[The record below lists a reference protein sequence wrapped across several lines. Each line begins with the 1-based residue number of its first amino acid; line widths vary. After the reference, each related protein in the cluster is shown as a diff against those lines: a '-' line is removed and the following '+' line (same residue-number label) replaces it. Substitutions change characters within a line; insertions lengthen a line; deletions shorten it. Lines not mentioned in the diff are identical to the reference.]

1 MKSRMKRL
9 LSAGLSLTL
18 CLCLAACG
26 GSAGKEETKSE
37 ETAKEKPELVFWELP
52 YGPADMYPP
61 ALQKVLDEYNAGD
74 HSATVRLQMLSWNG
88 FSEQFQTALAAG
100 SPPDITTTISYT
112 ITNWLE
118 AGELLDLTDIVE
130 KWEEES
136 DPILDDFLPGT
147 MGLGKRDDKYYALP
161 RMTSGTTVYYRSD
174 ILEDELGFTDLDQ
187 PVTWDKL
194 FEMCEAVKNKYNGE
208 VIPFSFCTLDQNSSN
223 AMINVL
229 FSNGASWIN
238 EEGTGAALD
247 TPEALESMEFFKTM
261 KDNEYFPEGMVTYS
275 QADLEKLYQS
285 GNIAMVWNAPVSHVA
300 GNEELK
306 AKTKLMGPIVG
317 PSAEDPRYVMRVS
330 GIVGFEKT
338 KYPEETKEF
347 IEWFTKNNLDVFTGG
362 HAGLLPLRQSFYDDP
377 FFETDWE
384 LSQYAKFIDYYE
396 DLTWPAPFSPAAT
409 NQILMENVV
418 GQPEEALLMGST
430 DVEGDLAKT
439 QEAINKIFDEYNN

>member
-18 CLCLAACG
+18 CLSLAACG

-317 PSAEDPRYVMRVS
+317 PSADDPRYVMRVS